1 MIGDS
6 VAMVAPVPIVVVAPT
21 TVARILEIAT
31 GIARR
36 FAVTAPTL
44 DRAIE
49 PPFGML
55 NTFVAAAPVPRLRL
69 GRRGTT
75 QQHKRGKT
83 DAPKKRFHPHR
94 LVLPMVGRA
103 DSLRALAP

>member
-1 MIGDS
+1 M
-6 VAMVAPVPIVVVAPT
+6 AAPIVVAMPAAVAC
-21 TVARILEIAT
+21 ILEVAA
-31 GIARR
+31 GLARR
-36 FAVTAPTL
+36 VAVAAETF
-44 DRAIE
+44 DRTIE
-49 PPFGML
+49 PPFGVL
-55 NTFVAAAPVPRLRL
+55 DTLVAAAAPVPRLRL